1 MVRGETVMSG
11 GSCKF
16 MEEEIVSKILDYLN
30 FSAGSAWNHP
40 DASRSQDCDGRA

>member
-1 MVRGETVMSG
+1 
-11 GSCKF
+11 